1 MLIMSVFMI
10 LAGVFLAF
18 YPEAT
23 ASLVCN
29 LVGSII
35 IIVGIANIIH
45 YFMMDVQVAFY
56 RNDFIYGLLA
66 FILGVIIIWRK
77 EFFINLIPVIMGIII
92 LGSGISKLQDG
103 IDTAR
108 LGHPQGKISILLSSI
123 SIIAGIFVM
132 IYKFVSLRSMFI
144 IIGICLIYCGL
155 SDLFNTIYLS
165 TRIVEFKRKLTKEG
179 TLNTAIDMIEHK
191 N

>member
-1 MLIMSVFMI
+1 MFTYLKSLKWDMLIMSVFMI

-103 IDTAR
+103 VDTAR

-144 IIGICLIYCGL
+144 IRIQMTMLGNRLQVFRVIPCL
-155 SDLFNTIYLS
+155 
-165 TRIVEFKRKLTKEG
+165 G
-179 TLNTAIDMIEHK
+179 TVMM
-191 N
+191 